1 MPTVYLIRHGEKP
14 SDDSV
19 GLSATGVQ
27 RSQCLRTV
35 FGNSSQYN
43 IGYIMAQQYDS
54 AGNQARPYLTVQP
67 LAADLGLTIDHSCAR
82 DDSSCVKNAVSNY
95 KGSGNI
101 LICWQHTALSNI
113 AKALNDNNA
122 LSYRNKLY
130 DEIGTD
136 VYPYNTITLS
146 DENCSGLSNQASI
159 GLSNQASIIESL
171 RGHILVATSLG
182 ISIGS
187 AVSIRKKNKENIP
200 PSTAGRKNKTSP
212 RTEEVVA
219 RLFKTGQMNTLR
231 DGQRFIQEA
240 DGVQ

>member
-1 MPTVYLIRHGEKP
+1 MKFTALSTLAVAAFGALVATSPTSTTMPTVYLIRHGEKP
-14 SDDSV
+14 SDGSV

-43 IGYIMAQQYDS
+43 ISYIMAQQYDS

-113 AKALNDNNA
+113 AKALGDNNA
-122 LSYRNKLY
+122 ISYTNNRY
-130 DEIGTD
+130 GQIGTD
-136 VYPYNTITLS
+136 VYPYTTITLS
-146 DENCSGLSNQASI
+146 DENCP
-159 GLSNQASIIESL
+159 GLSNQASIIESP
-171 RGHILVATSLG
+171 RGHILVLLAFLS
-182 ISIGS
+182 SI
-187 AVSIRKKNKENIP
+187 ILMQ
-200 PSTAGRKNKTSP
+200 
-212 RTEEVVA
+212 VV
-219 RLFKTGQMNTLR
+219 
-231 DGQRFIQEA
+231 
-240 DGVQ
+240 